1 MSSVQI
7 TREALYDQVWSEP
20 MCHVSKRYGISDVGL
35 AKICRKHKIPCP
47 PRGYWAKK
55 TAGQALEQIP
65 LPKSND
71 SVKIVIRE
79 ASNSLAAPLL
89 SPDLQQRVAEEIGR
103 PLVIELRDHLRS
115 AHPLVSAANQQ
126 TQTIRVGA
134 DGLVV
139 IPDGFPL
146 ELHVSKD
153 SFRRSLFIVDALL
166 RAFEGRGDV
175 VGRGPHVIL
184 LDIPVYFS
192 LSESFVT
199 HKEEVHPTDFRG
211 EYEFNFNRYH
221 TTKIPSGKLTLH
233 IRDHT
238 HHPFLRCRQNW
249 RDSPNQPLEQ
259 RLEAIVTGLL
269 EFAAAAKNAEQERLR
284 VEEERQRAELRRQEE
299 ARQRAARR
307 ATFQE
312 EKRRFDELME
322 TSVRWRKSQVLREY
336 IAAAKLAYL
345 DRHGE
350 IRPDSDMARW
360 FEWAIRQADWLDPL
374 IDSPPSLLDEKWE
387 DEQKYAPGQFRRW

>member
-20 MCHVSKRYGISDVGL
+20 MCHVSKQYGISDVGL

-55 TAGQALEQIP
+55 TAGQTPDRIP

-71 SVKIVIRE
+71 NGKIVIRE
-79 ASNSLAAPLL
+79 ASNSSATSLL
-89 SPDLQQRVAEEIGR
+89 SPDIQQRVAEEIGR
-103 PLVIELRDHLRS
+103 PLVIELRDHLRG
-115 AHPLVSAANQQ
+115 AHSLVSAANQQ
-126 TQTIRVGA
+126 TQTIRVGT
-134 DGLVV
+134 DELVV

-153 SFRRSLFIVDALL
+153 SLRRSLFIVDALL

-175 VGRGPHVIL
+175 VGSGPHVIL

-199 HKEEVHPTDFRG
+199 HKEEVHSTDFRG
-211 EYEFNFNRYH
+211 EYEFNFNRFH
-221 TTKIPSGKLTLH
+221 TTKTPSGKLTLH

-238 HHPFLRCRQNW
+238 HHRFLNCRQNW
-249 RDSPNQPLEQ
+249 RDSPKQPLEQ

-269 EFAAAAKNAEQERLR
+269 EFAAAVKHAEEKQHR
-284 VEEERQRAELRRQEE
+284 VEEERQQAELRRQEE
-299 ARQRAARR
+299 ARKRATRR

-312 EKRRFDELME
+312 EKRRFDELIE

-336 IAAAKLAYL
+336 IAAAKLAYV

-350 IRPDSDMARW
+350 IGPDSDMARW

-374 IDSPPSLLDEKWE
+374 IESPPSLLDEKWE
-387 DEQKYAPGQFRRW
+387 DEQKYEPGQFRRW